1 MRSVGLRQELCPRPV
16 AGMLEIELTT
26 FRGKRLKR
34 KYLFKSTLNLS
45 SERVDLQRA
54 VNSRGTE

>member
-1 MRSVGLRQELCPRPV
+1 MRSVGLRWELCRRTV

-26 FRGKRLKR
+26 FRGKRPKR
-34 KYLFKSTLNLS
+34 KYLFKSMINLP